1 MARSCKCSAVSA
13 CCTFLSSISRSDPDL
28 RFGLVNGD
36 LVIAVVDLREQFTRG
51 DMLIISDGHVRDV
64 TSDLWRNREVARGD
78 EGIVSG
84 FIVANR

>member
-1 MARSCKCSAVSA
+1 
-13 CCTFLSSISRSDPDL
+13 LSSISRSDPDL

-64 TSDLWRNREVARGD
+64 TFGAIEKLRAAMKASSVD
-78 EGIVSG
+78 S
-84 FIVANR
+84 